1 MLTIADEGRL
11 KTPKFGWCNMWTAP
25 NKERENGVGLR
36 EEIHPESWLWLLQM
50 EGNSNPI
57 TIYPKLDI
65 SHLYLS
71 DPQEDK
77 QFNADP
83 IHPKEELV
91 DWTQKLITCYITIP
105 SIPMKDISSFHVCLV
120 SEKFSKFAN
129 DDLSFSI
136 LRLAVA
142 AEWGMNK
149 DIGFKMDAYCI
160 YACACNIMLLVIL
173 LGAHSRG
180 VAVQPQLTRSTLIL
194 DNGSDCSSREDTT
207 QGQERI
213 I

>member
-1 MLTIADEGRL
+1 
-11 KTPKFGWCNMWTAP
+11 
-25 NKERENGVGLR
+25 
-36 EEIHPESWLWLLQM
+36 M

-129 DDLSFSI
+129 DDLSLSI
-136 LRLAVA
+136 FRLAVA
-142 AEWGMNK
+142 AE
-149 DIGFKMDAYCI
+149 
-160 YACACNIMLLVIL
+160 
-173 LGAHSRG
+173 
-180 VAVQPQLTRSTLIL
+180 
-194 DNGSDCSSREDTT
+194 
-207 QGQERI
+207 
-213 I
+213 

>member
-1 MLTIADEGRL
+1 MLMIGDEGGSGKCWPLLTRGVWKPPNL
-11 KTPKFGWCNMWTAP
+11 AGVICEQPLIKGS

-77 QFNADP
+77 QFNADT

-142 AEWGMNK
+142 AEWGINK
-149 DIGFKMDAYCI
+149 DRGFKIDAYMH
-160 YACACNIMLLVIL
+160 AHVIL
-173 LGAHSRG
+173 
-180 VAVQPQLTRSTLIL
+180 
-194 DNGSDCSSREDTT
+194 CF
-207 QGQERI
+207 
-213 I
+213 

>member
-1 MLTIADEGRL
+1 MLTIGDEGGSGKCQPLLTRGVWKPPNL
-11 KTPKFGWCNMWTAP
+11 AGVICEQPLIKNVKTVSDCARKY
-25 NKERENGVGLR
+25 
-36 EEIHPESWLWLLQM
+36 IQ
-50 EGNSNPI
+50 NPDCDYYKWKVTQTQSQFI
-57 TIYPKLDI
+57 LSLI
-65 SHLYLS
+65 SHIYICQTHN
-71 DPQEDK
+71 QEDK

-180 VAVQPQLTRSTLIL
+180 
-194 DNGSDCSSREDTT
+194 SSAAADSLHFDSW
-207 QGQERI
+207 
-213 I
+213 